1 MESGLSCSGTGG
13 TPPEQGVGP
22 CPPHWQALLG
32 RPRDLRLALAT
43 RPPQP
48 LPAGGGASRP
58 ERCDP
63 WTRGG
68 ARTSGGAGLRLWMK
82 PSLLSRA
89 PAAPTAAPLL
99 KEADWFGPCWAH
111 VAVCGLSRAVRAGSS
126 PCPLLW
132 QVGSTRQV
140 PLQPLCGQAA
150 GHLPPWPQGAP
161 VLTMLGG
168 GKWENKSFYAA
179 WLAGNLRMGPRYQG
193 YIQVVKTRHAC
204 SARGAARTGVGRLRG
219 RKAGRV
225 WGAVMGPG
233 AERCPRLSSMAR
245 VEAWQVPDAG
255 SSRQHPAK
263 ATLHRTDHIN

>member
-1 MESGLSCSGTGG
+1 MDEAVTAQPCSRRPHCGS
-13 TPPEQGVGP
+13 PPERSRLVWAVLGP
-22 CPPHWQALLG
+22 RGCVWAFSSCVRGLQPMSS
-32 RPRDLRLALAT
+32 ALA
-43 RPPQP
+43 
-48 LPAGGGASRP
+48 G
-58 ERCDP
+58 
-63 WTRGG
+63 
-68 ARTSGGAGLRLWMK
+68 
-82 PSLLSRA
+82 
-89 PAAPTAAPLL
+89 
-99 KEADWFGPCWAH
+99 
-111 VAVCGLSRAVRAGSS
+111 
-126 PCPLLW
+126 
-132 QVGSTRQV
+132 GSTRQV